1 MKDREKIVNIVTQT
15 GEAGSIEIMM
25 RQKSGQIR
33 TVLFSARFIEI
44 EQTRYLLTLAHD
56 ISERKQAE
64 EQYRNIFENAQE
76 GIYRATPEG
85 RFILANRSM
94 ARILGYDSQED
105 LITEITDMASQIY
118 LEPQERT
125 KLIQVMEQK
134 GSIKNN
140 EIQFRRKDDRPI
152 WVSQTMQAVRNE
164 KGQIIY
170 YEGIIEDITER
181 KENVERLRRA
191 LGGTVKAIATLVET
205 RDPYTAGHQRQ
216 VSDLARA
223 IATEMGL
230 PNDRI
235 EGLRV
240 AATIH
245 DIGKVSIPAEILS
258 KPSKLTN
265 LEFDLIK
272 THSQSGY
279 DILQDIEFPWPVAQI
294 VCEHHERIN
303 GSGYPNHLKGDE
315 ILLESRILSV
325 ADVVEAIASHRP
337 YRASLGIDAAL
348 AEIEKN
354 KGVLYDAG
362 VVDACLRLFRQKDY
376 QLTEH

>member
-1 MKDREKIVNIVTQT
+1 VTQT
-15 GEAGSIEIMM
+15 GEASSVEIMM

-376 QLTEH
+376 QLTER